1 VRKGERSTFFLLI
14 TTLRKDN
21 VTISRTWYAY
31 MYSIFAKND
40 VIKSDDRILSHFK
53 RDLVISRSATV
64 KCASGRSI
72 PRGAQKSL
80 GFGRPCRRAKST
92 YNEGGFA
99 RSTKIRWNFNISRRR
114 ERAEC
119 NPLDKR
125 VPPPWCLLTNRG
137 HRFRAKLCRR
147 GRTMST
153 RRKRVS
159 QSLNE
164 SSRYVTHAKE
174 RTKEKGHA
182 LFERDREKR
191 PSCWIVSKKFC
202 FVSPKQIVRVRCA
215 ERTSL
220 SFPRFRHNC
229 GNRGRLAPGRDQPV
243 QLLFVVVTVT
253 SWSWKNMGA
262 IHR

>member
-1 VRKGERSTFFLLI
+1 MCIRAEYSSRGTKKSWLRAAVQACEKYVQRRRVR
-14 TTLRKDN
+14 
-21 VTISRTWYAY
+21 A
-31 MYSIFAKND
+31 
-40 VIKSDDRILSHFK
+40 
-53 RDLVISRSATV
+53 
-64 KCASGRSI
+64 
-72 PRGAQKSL
+72 P
-80 GFGRPCRRAKST
+80 
-92 YNEGGFA
+92 

-147 GRTMST
+147 GRAMST

-174 RTKEKGHA
+174 RAKEKEGMR
-182 LFERDREKR
+182 FSRETERKR

-202 FVSPKQIVRVRCA
+202 HA
-215 ERTSL
+215 L
-220 SFPRFRHNC
+220 FR
-229 GNRGRLAPGRDQPV
+229 
-243 QLLFVVVTVT
+243 
-253 SWSWKNMGA
+253 
-262 IHR
+262 